1 MKKLKRNFNNG
12 NCQITEHSYEEAS
25 RMTRITD
32 VKTICLSRL
41 HEIERQWTSSNFKTI
56 KADCA
61 IVSIETDSG
70 LQGIGEACAYGE
82 PKVIADWVGWYR
94 RQLVG
99 RRVDDFQSW
108 PHTNDRNW
116 GHDTAVAGIDCAV
129 WDLRGKIENKRV
141 SELIS
146 DSPDDRVRMYASGG
160 VNYDWRHN
168 PESLI
173 EEVLGYQRDGF
184 TASKVRIGTE
194 WSWDGVTPDRFLGLM
209 RDLRSA
215 VGDEMELMVDG
226 NQRLTVDEGL
236 FIAHGLSDLNFT
248 WFEEPIPQDDIDGYV
263 KINGSVE
270 IAITGGEQFA
280 TLERF
285 RPYIERRAYD
295 IVQPDC
301 GIAGLSE
308 SIKIAEYAN
317 DFGID
322 TCPHSWHNGLMA
334 MAHAHFVAAL
344 PNPRVVEICMPQGPL
359 QSAIISGGLPI
370 NDGSLQLPEQPGF
383 GVEIPDNLEEE
394 FPFIEGSYAIVMN
407 RLPLFQSGR

>member
-1 MKKLKRNFNNG
+1 M
-12 NCQITEHSYEEAS
+12 
-25 RMTRITD
+25 
-32 VKTICLSRL
+32 
-41 HEIERQWTSSNFKTI
+41 
-56 KADCA
+56 
-61 IVSIETDSG
+61 
-70 LQGIGEACAYGE
+70 
-82 PKVIADWVGWYR
+82 
-94 RQLVG
+94 
-99 RRVDDFQSW
+99 
-108 PHTNDRNW
+108 
-116 GHDTAVAGIDCAV
+116 
-129 WDLRGKIENKRV
+129 
-141 SELIS
+141 
-146 DSPDDRVRMYASGG
+146 
-160 VNYDWRHN
+160 
-168 PESLI
+168 
-173 EEVLGYQRDGF
+173 
-184 TASKVRIGTE
+184 
-194 WSWDGVTPDRFLGLM
+194 
-209 RDLRSA
+209 RSA

-226 NQRLTVDEGL
+226 NQRLTVDEAL
-236 FIAHGLSDLNFT
+236 FIAHGLSDINFT

-263 KINGSVE
+263 KINSSVE

-317 DFGID
+317 NFGID
-322 TCPHSWHNGLMA
+322 TYPHSWHNGLMA

-344 PNPRVVEICMPQGPL
+344 SNPRVVEICMPQGPL

-407 RLPLFQSGR
+407 RLPLLQSGR